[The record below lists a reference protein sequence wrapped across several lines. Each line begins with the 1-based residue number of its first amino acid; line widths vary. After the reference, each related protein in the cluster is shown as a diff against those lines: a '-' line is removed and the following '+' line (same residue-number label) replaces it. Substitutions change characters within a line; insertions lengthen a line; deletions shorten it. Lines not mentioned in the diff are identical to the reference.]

1 MPLDAQGKYEPKISY
16 THDKLID
23 VMIAQ
28 PRAKR
33 QELADIFGYSPEWIS
48 RVTNTDAFRMRM
60 AARREEVVDPM
71 LAATLEER
79 FRAVTARSLDVLQEK
94 LDQPAMTIPD
104 NLVLRAAELGAKV
117 FAQQAPSPPPAT
129 DHLDRLADRLV
140 ALQRP
145 QPQVFVTDVVQGE
158 FVPPAQVQ
166 GGVRL
171 QQTGEREESLRQVD
185 PRQMDLFGMASA

>member
-1 MPLDAQGKYEPKISY
+1 MPLDAQGRYEPKISY

-33 QELADIFGYSPEWIS
+33 RELAEMFGYTPEWIG

-60 AARREEVVDPM
+60 AARREEVVDPT
-71 LAATLEER
+71 LTATLEER

-94 LDQPAMTIPD
+94 LDQPAMNIPD

-117 FAQQAPSPPPAT
+117 FAQQAPPPLPAT

-158 FVPPAQVQ
+158 FVPPAQL
-166 GGVRL
+166 R
-171 QQTGEREESLRQVD
+171 EREESLRQVD